1 MERDRYYS
9 EREAKG
15 ETKVSLSGIADNS
28 VIYILT
34 KVFPSFFFLG
44 GRGEGRILQG
54 WVYVDSCCNPV
65 FLNRQVAARYRA
77 LASIIPGR
85 DRFSWN
91 LSF

>member
-34 KVFPSFFFLG
+34 KVFPSFFFFWG
-44 GRGEGRILQG
+44 GWGTAGYCRAGCM
-54 WVYVDSCCNPV
+54 WT
-65 FLNRQVAARYRA
+65 VAV
-77 LASIIPGR
+77 IVC
-85 DRFSWN
+85 F
-91 LSF
+91 